1 MESVI
6 LQIDKKTYNTIL
18 SFSKKNGINLNQYV
32 LRPTKKRR
40 MDETEYL
47 LSSEANRRELLEAI
61 EDIKEGKNLVKM
73 KYVNGEFVEDK

>member
-1 MESVI
+1 MTDVI
-6 LQIDKKTYNTIL
+6 LRM
-18 SFSKKNGINLNQYV
+18 SKKDFNTLLPFGLKAGIDLNDFKLELV
-32 LRPTKKRR
+32 NKHK

-61 EDIKEGKNLVKM
+61 EDIKEGRKLVKM

>member
-6 LQIDKKTYNTIL
+6 LQMDKETYKTIL
-18 SFSKKNGINLNQYV
+18 SFNKKNGFDLSQYI
-32 LRPTKKRR
+32 LKPIKKRK

-61 EDIKEGKNLVKM
+61 EDIKEGRNLVKM